1 MRDFGSVRMVKQ
13 TLSSTLDSD
22 LPDVTSLNLLDQ
34 ESAPKS
40 KAQTPVSPKGPVRK
54 VCTLSLKKGVTAVP
68 TERNRMEREGTPL
81 GFPDSVYSHAAAIFQ
96 KTHVEKD
103 LAHRLIRYRRTSP
116 KGDGGD
122 GDDDDDDGDDDSGI
136 ADDSSSN
143 TKQNELWAYELAFNT
158 LKYQDLLEE
167 ILVDSYFYRSQQMPD
182 DLMALVVV
190 VLYDLLDRKFQPR
203 EPMKRAEEA
212 IKEVREVE
220 DSLCRFK
227 TKLEASL
234 AHYRIKHNLL
244 TIDSFLPP
252 VVRVKQQRSQ
262 VLPLYAWVNT
272 LKASIEDVCE
282 TLRTSGFAQVDSHTH
297 LVGNVFC
304 KDKHCSNVL
313 LFPRRLSKQLE
324 KTKLVT
330 DHTLIIQDKSR
341 SLAACAIRP
350 LLVEGGDVL
359 IVGSFSA
366 LTVAHVAVQAAACS
380 VCVHVCGVLNIS
392 TFNKELQT
400 ILTSAACKNVK
411 LMSEYFNELNE
422 WDLRIQKV
430 RVVVLLPKC
439 SASALCNPVE
449 FMLSESG
456 DRELLH
462 GLSKGIISDSKLE
475 ALVAKQT
482 QDLNHALAF
491 PKVKAVVYCTCSVYP
506 EENERLVKRALENAD
521 SKAKA
526 VPFRLVSAGWDNEEE
541 KFFRTQASDITNGCF
556 LCVMK
561 REQDPAEV
569 ETVQDI
575 LARAAAKGLLGGLLP
590 PDPLSREKPKKRKKQ
605 KGSTPILPPS
615 SLIELPASVMIS
627 RSPPA
632 DDALISQTADN
643 SKHTF
648 RLLND
653 SSTILDHTSS
663 QKSTIMD
670 ATSSTTNHSNVLD
683 HSSNN
688 KNQPSV
694 VQRKRPKGHKPQAKV
709 AKQSRKKKSKKSHT
723 RKERQSRSR
732 PPRKR
737 LLHLRPS
744 QNTIITSIKPTPPQ
758 SKSAAIRTPVSPN
771 RSRHLH
777 SRATSQRES
786 VKLKKG
792 MIKSEAFK
800 PDREEIRSREFSLPP
815 VYPLSPSHP
824 SSSPYRLF
832 SSMSSN
838 FSSSLSSSSSIA
850 KGRDSVVIYSQTW
863 R

>member
-1 MRDFGSVRMVKQ
+1 MVKQ

-34 ESAPKS
+34 ESAPKN
-40 KAQTPVSPKGPVRK
+40 KAHTPVSPKGLMRK
-54 VCTLSLKKGVTAVP
+54 ICTQSLKKRVTAVT

-81 GFPDSVYSHAAAIFQ
+81 GFPDSVYFHAAAIFQ
-96 KTHVEKD
+96 KTHVDKD

-116 KGDGGD
+116 KVDGE
-122 GDDDDDDGDDDSGI
+122 DDDDDDDDYGIVDNSDDS
-136 ADDSSSN
+136 
-143 TKQNELWAYELAFNT
+143 TKKNEHWAYELVFNT

-190 VLYDLLDRKFQPR
+190 VLFDLLDRKFQPR

-212 IKEVREVE
+212 IKVVREVE

-234 AHYRIKHNLL
+234 AQYRIKQNLL

-262 VLPLYAWVNT
+262 TLPLYAWVNT
-272 LKASIEDVCE
+272 IKASIADVCE
-282 TLRTSGFAQVDSHTH
+282 TLRTSGFSQVDSHTH

-330 DHTLIIQDKSR
+330 EHTLIIQDKSR

-359 IVGSFSA
+359 MVGSFSA

-380 VCVHVCGVLNIS
+380 GYVHVCGVLNVS

-400 ILTSAACKNVK
+400 ILTSNACKNVK
-411 LMSEYFNELNE
+411 LMSEYFSELNE

-449 FMLSESG
+449 FILSESG

-462 GLSKGIISDSKLE
+462 GLSKGILSDGKLE
-475 ALVAKQT
+475 ELVAKQT

-526 VPFRLVSAGWDNEEE
+526 VPFRLVSAGWDDEEE
-541 KFFRTQASDITNGCF
+541 KFFRTQASDVTNGCF

-590 PDPLSREKPKKRKKQ
+590 PGPLSGEKPKKRRKQ
-605 KGSTPILPPS
+605 KGSTPVLPPS

-632 DDALISQTADN
+632 DDVHISQTADS

-648 RLLND
+648 RILND
-653 SSTILDHTSS
+653 SSTFLDHTSS

-670 ATSSTTNHSNVLD
+670 TTSSTTNHANVVD
-683 HSSNN
+683 HSSSN
-688 KNQPSV
+688 KNQTSV
-694 VQRKRPKGHKPQAKV
+694 VQRKKPKGHKPQAKV
-709 AKQSRKKKSKKSHT
+709 AKQSRKKKSKKSRTH
-723 RKERQSRSR
+723 KERQSRSR

-744 QNTIITSIKPTPPQ
+744 QNTNITSIKPTPPQ
-758 SKSAAIRTPVSPN
+758 SKPAAIRTPVSPN

-777 SRATSQRES
+777 SRAASQRES
-786 VKLKKG
+786 VKPKKG
-792 MIKSEAFK
+792 MIKS
-800 PDREEIRSREFSLPP
+800 PDREKIQSREFSLPP

-824 SSSPYRLF
+824 SSSPYRLY

-850 KGRDSVVIYSQTW
+850 KGTDSVVLYTQTW